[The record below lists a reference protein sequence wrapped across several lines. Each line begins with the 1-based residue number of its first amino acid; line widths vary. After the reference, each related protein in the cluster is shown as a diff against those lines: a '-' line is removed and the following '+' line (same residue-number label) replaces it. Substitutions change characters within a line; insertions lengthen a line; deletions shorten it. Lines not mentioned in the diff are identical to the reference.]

1 MMLAIDIGNTTIHIG
16 AFERGR
22 LLGEWRLTTRP
33 HKTVDEYGM
42 TIREFL
48 RMGGLERIKVD
59 GGALCSVVPIL
70 TPVFS
75 EAVEKYF
82 RCRPLVVD
90 HDTPGGLK
98 ILYDPPRDVG
108 PDRIVNGVAVRARG
122 RGSVI
127 VVDFGTATTFD
138 VVSGKGEYQG
148 GVIAP
153 GVMIAVEALF
163 SRAAKLAVVQLTAP
177 DRVIGRDTVSSVQ
190 SGVIFGYAAMVDG
203 MVARIRKEISGPV
216 RVVATGGQ
224 ADLIAPHSKTINE
237 VKPFLTLEGLWMLYR
252 KNRGRMAK

>member
-1 MMLAIDIGNTTIHIG
+1 MMLAVDIGNTTIHIG

-22 LLGEWRLTTRP
+22 LMGDWRITTRP
-33 HKTVDEYGM
+33 HKTADEYGM
-42 TIREFL
+42 AIREFL
-48 RMGGLERIKVD
+48 RIGRLEKSRVD

-70 TPVFS
+70 TPVLT
-75 EAVEKYF
+75 EAFQKYF

-90 HDTPGGLK
+90 HATAAGLK

-138 VVSGKGEYQG
+138 VISAKGEYLG

-153 GVMIAVEALF
+153 GVMISVEALF
-163 SRAAKLAVVQLTAP
+163 SRAAKLAVVQLTPPA
-177 DRVIGRDTVSSVQ
+177 RVIGRDTVSSVQ

-203 MVARIRKEISGPV
+203 MVARIRKEIPGPV
-216 RVVATGGQ
+216 RIVATGGL
-224 ADLIAPHSKTINE
+224 ADLIAPHSKTIRE
-237 VKPFLTLEGLWMLYR
+237 IKPFLTLEGLWILYR
-252 KNRGRMAK
+252 KNRGRKAK